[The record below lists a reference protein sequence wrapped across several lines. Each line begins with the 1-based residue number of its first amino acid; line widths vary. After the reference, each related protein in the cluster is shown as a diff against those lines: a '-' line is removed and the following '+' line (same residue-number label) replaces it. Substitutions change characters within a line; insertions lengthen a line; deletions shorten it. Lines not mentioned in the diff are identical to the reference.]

1 MNDMDEKKQNGL
13 ATAGLVGKSI
23 VKCDN
28 QKCET
33 CANESFDCVK
43 LICAGGHICVWE

>member
-1 MNDMDEKKQNGL
+1 MEAVNNNGL

-33 CANESFDCVK
+33 CINGSYDCVK
-43 LICAGGHICVWE
+43 LIASGGHVCLW